1 MSLRILY
8 NIYIVYYSIIL
19 YKVVDDRPHAQTLR
33 AGDLV
38 QTERRYLYTPKRIV
52 CLISRPQWAL
62 NDSAAAAVI
71 RSLPR
76 LMTAVQRCGPFN
88 VYVCYILL
96 RVRQPPMTRSAPEDI
111 VSSDFSLRC
120 APLLCIIYSTH
131 IIYYYYTHVVVDIV
145 NRPINVTT

>member
-1 MSLRILY
+1 M
-8 NIYIVYYSIIL
+8 
-19 YKVVDDRPHAQTLR
+19 
-33 AGDLV
+33 

-62 NDSAAAAVI
+62 NDPAAAVVI

-88 VYVCYILL
+88 VYVCCILL
-96 RVRQPPMTRSAPEDI
+96 RVRQLPMTRSAPEDI

-120 APLLCIIYSTH
+120 APLLCIIYSIH
-131 IIYYYYTHVVVDIV
+131 IIYYYYYTHVVVDIV

>member
-1 MSLRILY
+1 VTPTVYYTYARTYIYIYGTLWY
-8 NIYIVYYSIIL
+8 NIIYYVKSSTAADPTR
-19 YKVVDDRPHAQTLR
+19 VHTLR

-62 NDSAAAAVI
+62 NDPAAAAAAV

-76 LMTAVQRCGPFN
+76 LMTAPCSAADPPVRA
-88 VYVCYILL
+88 VYDAQIYFYA
-96 RVRQPPMTRSAPEDI
+96 RDGRRPPLPGGDI

-120 APLLCIIYSTH
+120 APLLRALRIRCIL
-131 IIYYYYTHVVVDIV
+131 
-145 NRPINVTT
+145 